1 MLTGRNKDTAAAY
14 EPNAFV
20 ESAGCGRSEL
30 KNPATDIDSVSSAI
44 EDFDETVFISRTG
57 RAAAPINLAD
67 HDLISCTWRRSWCR
81 CRSRSWRRRWSG
93 CWSGPAAANRSF
105 PHAAPMRSNAQNP
118 IRILNL
124 HVKDSH
130 PRQSCSEWIPRC
142 AAIRRVVDADVRA
155 GKKIVGVQWINR
167 ERIDG
172 NAGDAAAGSC
182 PHRGAR

>member
-1 MLTGRNKDTAAAY
+1 
-14 EPNAFV
+14 
-20 ESAGCGRSEL
+20 
-30 KNPATDIDSVSSAI
+30 
-44 EDFDETVFISRTG
+44 
-57 RAAAPINLAD
+57 
-67 HDLISCTWRRSWCR
+67 
-81 CRSRSWRRRWSG
+81 
-93 CWSGPAAANRSF
+93 
-105 PHAAPMRSNAQNP
+105 MRSNAQNP

-172 NAGDAAAGSC
+172 NARNAIAGSRPVC
-182 PHRGAR
+182 GSRIRNCGREVRDLPHALSGWSVEGKRYVSYILVIGINDGATHKSV

>member
-44 EDFDETVFISRTG
+44 EDFDETVLISRTG

-67 HDLISCTWRRSWCR
+67 HDLISCTWRRSWRGCGR
-81 CRSRSWRRRWSG
+81 RSRARSWSWTGRWRRRGRS
-93 CWSGPAAANRSF
+93 SANRNL
-105 PHAAPMRSNAQNP
+105 PHTASMCGDPQEP
-118 IRILNL
+118 IRTLNR
-124 HVKDSH
+124 HVKDCH
-130 PRQSCSEWIPRC
+130 ARQSCSEWIPRC

-155 GKKIVGVQWINR
+155 GKK
-167 ERIDG
+167 
-172 NAGDAAAGSC
+172 
-182 PHRGAR
+182 